1 MGSDSDERKSGSGC
15 STSSHCAGAGDV
27 VGCVITFNL
36 TDAPLVQLASISHK
50 IGQLYSFFPSLPSH
64 FVSLTSASLL
74 IEELN

>member
-36 TDAPLVQLASISHK
+36 TDAPLLQLASISHK
-50 IGQLYSFFPSLPSH
+50 IG
-64 FVSLTSASLL
+64 
-74 IEELN
+74 